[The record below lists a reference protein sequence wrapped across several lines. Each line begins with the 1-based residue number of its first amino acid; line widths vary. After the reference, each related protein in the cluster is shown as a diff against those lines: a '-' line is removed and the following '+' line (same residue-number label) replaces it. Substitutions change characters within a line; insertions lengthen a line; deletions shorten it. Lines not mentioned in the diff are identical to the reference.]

1 MSGLAPLSED
11 ERAELIAYL
20 DGELD
25 EAATRTM
32 EAKLASN
39 ARIRAEADA
48 LRKTWEMLDH
58 LPQPEPSPQFTH
70 RTVSLVTAAQPGP
83 GGHARWRVWVGGLS
97 WAAAVL
103 LCGVGSYAAV
113 MRFQP
118 NEPSDDNLVHDLRV
132 IENKRYY
139 EAADDIEFLHLL
151 DDPDRFASAS
161 LGSSVIPLRHHPYEN
176 H

>member
-1 MSGLAPLSED
+1 MSGLSPLSDD

-25 EAATRTM
+25 EAASRTV

-39 ARIRAEADA
+39 PRIRAEAEE

-70 RTVSLVTAAQPGP
+70 RTVSLVSAARPAL

-103 LCGVGSYAAV
+103 LFGVGSYAAV
-113 MRFQP
+113 MRYQP
-118 NEPSDDNLVHDLRV
+118 EEPSDENLVRDLRI

-139 EAADDIEFLHLL
+139 EAADDIEFLHQL
-151 DDPDRFASAS
+151 DDPDRFGEDS
-161 LGSSVIPLRHHPYEN
+161 LGS
-176 H
+176 

>member
-1 MSGLAPLSED
+1 MSGLAPLSDD

-25 EAATRTM
+25 EAATRTV

-39 ARIRAEADA
+39 PLIRAEADA

-70 RTVSLVTAAQPGP
+70 RTVCLVTTARPALGGP
-83 GGHARWRVWVGGLS
+83 SRWRVWVGGLS

-118 NEPSDDNLVHDLRV
+118 KEQSDDHLVRDLR
-132 IENKRYY
+132 IIDNKRYY
-139 EAADDIEFLHLL
+139 EAADDIEFLHQL
-151 DDPDRFASAS
+151 DDPDRFGEDS
-161 LGSSVIPLRHHPYEN
+161 LGS
-176 H
+176 